1 MFLKK
6 SVDKIPQTLIDTFKA
21 KMDKNYDFSV
31 DINKSFEDQNLL
43 NETKAIFANIFRDY
57 WATPYQKERILAKE
71 KYDRIII
78 EKEKRERYNPN
89 DLYAK
94 SEDIMEEFF
103 TEMTMFDK
111 SRIFSYEILKSP
123 IVQEEYFRQMYGE
136 ISDSVQLGRNL
147 RQNQEKAQTETVS
160 EAPVYTEE
168 QIGRATINVPTEQK
182 DKSEEQIERDSS
194 IIEASDRKNIVEEK
208 GE

>member
-1 MFLKK
+1 
-6 SVDKIPQTLIDTFKA
+6 
-21 KMDKNYDFSV
+21 MDKNYDFSV